1 VVERA
6 ERIWQVETVRV
17 RLSVLSAVFIAAAQ
31 PAFAQ
36 ETLLG
41 ALGLAYT
48 NTPELNAAR
57 ANLRAVDES
66 VPQALSGFRPRVSA
80 TADVGRTYNESI
92 LQNRSNVNGR
102 AHSSDVF
109 SPRGVGLT
117 VDQTLFNGFRTEN
130 STRAAESRVL
140 GARETLRNTEQNVLL
155 SAATAY
161 MNVLRD
167 TALLNLQRNNVEVL
181 EEQLRQTRDRFRV
194 GEVTRTDVAQ
204 SEARLAQARSQASV
218 AEGNLKTS
226 ISIYRQRVGVEPKR
240 LSPAKPVE
248 SFLPKSIDAAVQLS
262 QSQHPAI
269 IASLHGVDQQQL
281 QVKVVEGELYPT
293 VSLSG
298 SLSKRWEATA
308 SDQET
313 MSASVV
319 ARLTVPIY
327 EGGQVYSR
335 VREAK
340 QTLGERRIQVDQ
352 QRDVVRQAVIASWS
366 GLVSAKAQIIASQAQ
381 VAAAE
386 IALAGVREEA
396 KVGQRTT
403 LDVLNSQQELLIA
416 RSNLVTA
423 QRDRVVASYNVL
435 AAVGRLSAQT
445 LSLRTAVYNPRVHY
459 DQVRDKLI
467 GTTTPDGR

>member
-1 VVERA
+1 VGT
-6 ERIWQVETVRV
+6 TVR
-17 RLSVLSAVFIAAAQ
+17 RSLFASAVLLAAIQ
-31 PAFAQ
+31 PATAQ
-36 ETLLG
+36 ESLLG
-41 ALGLAYT
+41 ALGRAYT

-80 TADVGRTYNESI
+80 TADVGRTYNETISV
-92 LQNRSNVNGR
+92 NRTNRVINGR
-102 AHSSDVF
+102 THASDVF
-109 SPRGVGLT
+109 SPRGVGLQ

-155 SAATAY
+155 NAATAY

-218 AEGNLKTS
+218 AEGNLRAS
-226 ISIYRQRVGVEPKR
+226 IATYRQRVGVEPKR
-240 LSPAKPVE
+240 LSPAQPVE
-248 SFLPKSIDAAVQLS
+248 KLLPASIEAAVQLS
-262 QSQHPAI
+262 QREHPAI

-281 QVKVVEGELYPT
+281 QVKVVEGELSPT
-293 VSLSG
+293 VTLSG
-298 SLSKRWEATA
+298 TLAKRWENTA

-313 MSASVV
+313 YSASVV
-319 ARLTVPIY
+319 ARLSVPIY

-366 GLVSAKAQIIASQAQ
+366 GLISAKAQIQASQAQ

-403 LDVLNSQQELLIA
+403 LDVLNSQQELLTA

-435 AAVGRLSAQT
+435 AATGRLSAQV
-445 LSLRTAVYNPRVHY
+445 LSLRTATYNPRVHY
-459 DQVRDKLI
+459 DQVRDKWI

>member
-1 VVERA
+1 MSA
-6 ERIWQVETVRV
+6 A
-17 RLSVLSAVFIAAAQ
+17 VLAAVQ
-31 PAFAQ
+31 PAAAQ
-36 ETLLG
+36 ETLTG
-41 ALGLAYT
+41 ALGRAYT

-57 ANLRAVDES
+57 ANVRAVDES
-66 VPQALSGFRPRVSA
+66 VPQALSGYRPRVTG
-80 TADVGRTYNESI
+80 TADVGRTHQETITPSFS
-92 LQNRSNVNGR
+92 QTTGGR
-102 AHSSDVF
+102 TGKRAASDTY
-109 SPRGVGLT
+109 SPRGVGIQ
-117 VDQTLFNGFRTEN
+117 VDQTLFNGFRVEN

-140 GARETLRNTEQNVLL
+140 GARETLRNTEQNVLFN
-155 SAATAY
+155 AATAY

-218 AEGNLKTS
+218 AEGNLRAS
-226 ISIYRQRVGVEPKR
+226 IATYRQRVGVEPKR
-240 LSPAKPVE
+240 LSPAQPIE
-248 SFLPKSIDAAVQLS
+248 RLLPKTIESAVQIS
-262 QSQHPAI
+262 QSEHPAI

-293 VSLSG
+293 VTVSG
-298 SLSKRWEATA
+298 SLSKRWETSLSDNEAYTA
-308 SDQET
+308 SL
-313 MSASVV
+313 V
-319 ARLTVPIY
+319 ARLSVPLY

-352 QRDVVRQAVIASWS
+352 QRDVVRQAVIVSWS
-366 GLVSAKAQIIASQAQ
+366 ALVSAKAQITASQAQ
-381 VAAAE
+381 VQAAE

-403 LDVLNSQQELLIA
+403 LDVLNSQQELLTA

-435 AAVGRLSAQT
+435 SSVGRLSAR
-445 LSLRTAVYNPRVHY
+445 SLALNTTVYNPRIHY
-459 DQVRDKLI
+459 DQVRDKWI

>member
-1 VVERA
+1 MSF
-6 ERIWQVETVRV
+6 RV
-17 RLSVLSAVFIAAAQ
+17 SIAIAAA
-31 PAFAQ
+31 AFLAGGQ
-36 ETLLG
+36 TAAASETLMG
-41 ALGLAYT
+41 ALGRAYT

-57 ANLRAVDES
+57 ANVRAVDES
-66 VPQALSGFRPRVSA
+66 VPQALSGYRPRVTG
-80 TADVGRTYNESI
+80 TADVGRTYNETIS
-92 LQNRSNVNGR
+92 QNRTVRATNGR
-102 AHSSDVF
+102 NHSSDVY
-109 SPRGVGLT
+109 SPRGVGLQ

-130 STRAAESRVL
+130 ATRAAESRVL

-155 SAATAY
+155 NAATSY

-218 AEGNLKTS
+218 AEGNLKAS
-226 ISIYRQRVGVEPKR
+226 IATYRQRVGVEPRK
-240 LSPAKPVE
+240 LSPAQPVE
-248 SFLPKSIDAAVQLS
+248 KLLPKTIDLAVQMS
-262 QSQHPAI
+262 QREHPSI

-281 QVKVVEGELYPT
+281 QVKVVESELYPT
-293 VSLSG
+293 VTVSG
-298 SLSKRWEATA
+298 ALSKRWESTA
-308 SDQET
+308 SDQELF
-313 MSASVV
+313 SASVV
-319 ARLTVPIY
+319 ARLSVPIY

-352 QRDVVRQAVIASWS
+352 QRDIVRQAVIASWS
-366 GLVSAKAQIIASQAQ
+366 GLESAKAQIQASQAQ

-403 LDVLNSQQELLIA
+403 LDVLNSQQELLTA

-423 QRDRVVASYNVL
+423 QRDRVVASYNVM
-435 AAVGRLSAQT
+435 AATGRLSAQS
-445 LSLRTAVYNPRVHY
+445 LSLKTATYNARIHY
-459 DQVRDKLI
+459 DQVRDKWI
-467 GTTTPDGR
+467 GTTTPEGR